1 LYDFTART
9 IDGEIQDLDR
19 YRGQVVL
26 VVNTASACGFTS
38 QLAGLEALQ
47 LRYGPRGFSVLGF
60 PSHQFRQELDTDQ
73 EIKNFCEDNY
83 RVSFPL
89 FSVVDVNGPDAHPLF
104 SWLQTQ
110 KGGVIG
116 GRISWNFTKFLVGR
130 DGQLLRRYA
139 PPVPPSRI
147 AHLIE
152 RELA

>member
-1 LYDFTART
+1 
-9 IDGEIQDLDR
+9 
-19 YRGQVVL
+19 
-26 VVNTASACGFTS
+26 
-38 QLAGLEALQ
+38 
-47 LRYGPRGFSVLGF
+47 
-60 PSHQFRQELDTDQ
+60 
-73 EIKNFCEDNY
+73 
-83 RVSFPL
+83 
-89 FSVVDVNGPDAHPLF
+89 VVDVNGPDAHPLF